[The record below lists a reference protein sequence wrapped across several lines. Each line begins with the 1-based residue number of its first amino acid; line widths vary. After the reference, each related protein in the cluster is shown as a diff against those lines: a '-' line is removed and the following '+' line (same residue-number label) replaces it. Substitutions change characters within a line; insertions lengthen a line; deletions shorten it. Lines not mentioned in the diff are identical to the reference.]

1 MVRIIRLICTTS
13 LESRHADLRVKPRT
27 RFGHAKIDTMAP
39 YWPAEP
45 GRREG
50 LGTNDRQNSSS
61 TADGTKDGTSSVAI
75 TAATNAR
82 VFAAD
87 LLQVQQL
94 VTICSS

>member
-1 MVRIIRLICTTS
+1 MTG
-13 LESRHADLRVKPRT
+13 K
-27 RFGHAKIDTMAP
+27 
-39 YWPAEP
+39 
-45 GRREG
+45 
-50 LGTNDRQNSSS
+50 NSSS
-61 TADGTKDGTSSVAI
+61 TADGTKDGTLSVAI